1 MKVAE
6 NCDFPSVERFG
17 EPGDFHG
24 LFDEDELLGFH
35 EDRVPAALNESEEEE
50 QKKNRERFAQD
61 AHDFLPHDCFSQSS
75 NSDAMSFSVPAA
87 MCSRMR
93 LVRSMK

>member
-1 MKVAE
+1 MKIAE

-17 EPGDFHG
+17 ESGDFCG
-24 LFDEDELLGFH
+24 LFDENELIGLH
-35 EDRVPAALNESEEEE
+35 ENRVPAALNESEEEE
-50 QKKNRERFAQD
+50 QKKNRERFFQN
-61 AHDFLPHDCFSQSS
+61 AHDFLLHTIPQSS
-75 NSDAMSFSVPAA
+75 NSDAMAFSVPAA